1 MVKLLIG
8 AAATALAGAAIAQV
22 PAPVPGVAATPER
35 VMTRDSVV
43 AKVRDHFA
51 RLDTN
56 RDGFIA
62 QDEMAAMRAH
72 RIAQRG
78 QRRGAEGMR
87 GQRMAMRNP
96 GQAFDRLDANRD
108 GVLSR
113 DEFARGSEIR
123 RERMQRM
130 GGGQRMQR
138 MGGMGRMGGGMLRM
152 ADADRDG
159 RVSLAEAQTAAVR
172 HFDTMDA
179 NRDGTV
185 TREERRGARERMRA
199 IHGQQPG

>member
-8 AAATALAGAAIAQV
+8 AAVTALAGAAIAQAPV
-22 PAPVPGVAATPER
+22 PAPAPMAPER

-43 AKVRDHFA
+43 AQVRDHFA

-56 RDGFIA
+56 RDGFVA

-72 RIAQRG
+72 RMGQRG
-78 QRRGAEGMR
+78 QRMG
-87 GQRMAMRNP
+87 GQRMAMRDP
-96 GQAFDRLDANRD
+96 AQAFDRLDANKD

-113 DEFARGSEIR
+113 DEFARGRELR
-123 RERMQRM
+123 RERMVMRGPMQGNRM
-130 GGGQRMQR
+130 GAMR
-138 MGGMGRMGGGMLRM
+138 GGMLRM

-159 RVSLAEAQTAAVR
+159 RVSLAEAQAAAVR
-172 HFDTMDA
+172 HFDMMDA

-199 IHGQQPG
+199 MHGRQPG

>member
-8 AAATALAGAAIAQV
+8 AAAAALAGAAIAQA

-56 RDGFIA
+56 RDGFVA

-72 RIAQRG
+72 RMAHRAPGMAGRG
-78 QRRGAEGMR
+78 
-87 GQRMAMRNP
+87 MAMRDP
-96 GQAFDRLDANRD
+96 ARAFDRLDSNRD

-113 DEFARGSEIR
+113 DEFARGRELR
-123 RERMQRM
+123 RERMAMR
-130 GGGQRMQR
+130 GPMQGRR
-138 MGGMGRMGGGMLRM
+138 MGGMMGGGMLRM
-152 ADADRDG
+152 ADSDRDG
-159 RVSLAEAQTAAVR
+159 RVSLAEAQAAAVR
-172 HFDTMDA
+172 HFDMMDA

-185 TREERRGARERMRA
+185 TREERRGMRERMRA
-199 IHGQQPG
+199 MHGQQPA